1 MCSPRVSCVKTNG
14 SYSYRT
20 DDSYGGIKGILTVV
34 FVVFE
39 YAIVFKEDTLKK
51 ELFDQPS
58 SN

>member
-1 MCSPRVSCVKTNG
+1 MKTNG